1 MFSKETL
8 GFLSDL
14 EQNNNRDWFHG
25 NKKTYEKFVKTP
37 LKEFTQ
43 TLIDEV
49 LGEKAFLND
58 IQPKDCLFRINRDI
72 RFSKD
77 KSPYKTN
84 LGVVISEGG
93 KKDSTTPGM
102 YVEISHKHLRLY
114 SGCYTLNKE
123 QLFNVRTV
131 IHQDTSHFL
140 KLINDPKFVKTFGE
154 VRGERNKRI
163 PKPFSELQE
172 ELPYILN
179 KSFYYFKEYPADTI
193 LKDGLVKTLISD
205 FEIAKPMND
214 FLFEALKG

>member
-1 MFSKETL
+1 MFSQDTL
-8 GFLSDL
+8 TFLSDL
-14 EQNNNRDWFHG
+14 EQNNNRDWFHA
-25 NKKTYEKFVKTP
+25 NKKTYEKFVKNP

-43 TLIDEV
+43 ALIDEA
-49 LGEKAFLND
+49 LGEKAFLNN
-58 IQPKDCLFRINRDI
+58 IQPKDCIFRINRDI

-93 KKDSTTPGM
+93 KKDATTPGM

-114 SGCYTLNKE
+114 SGCYSLSKDA
-123 QLFNVRTV
+123 LHNVRNA
-131 IHQDTSHFL
+131 IYQDTDHFL
-140 KLINDPKFVKTFGE
+140 SLVNDKTFVKHFGE
-154 VRGERNKRI
+154 LRGERNKRI

-179 KSFYYFKEYPADTI
+179 KSFYYFKEYSADI
-193 LKDGLVKTLISD
+193 ALKDTLIKQLITD
-205 FEIAKPMND
+205 FEVAKPMNT